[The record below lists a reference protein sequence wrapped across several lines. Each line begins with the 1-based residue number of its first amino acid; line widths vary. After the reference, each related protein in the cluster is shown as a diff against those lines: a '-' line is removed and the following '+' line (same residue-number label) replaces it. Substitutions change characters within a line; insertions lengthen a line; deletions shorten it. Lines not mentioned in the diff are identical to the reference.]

1 MVKFCTRQC
10 PVSVNVVLSMSRV
23 ILSVFTAL
31 LLAQGAVASVA
42 RPEIR
47 NLNLSVII
55 DQNQFHSSYRF
66 AGPGG
71 GALDKGE
78 LTVRQD
84 GIVVTRKS
92 VHFTLW
98 ETMPDGS
105 AEMQVEQFAMQFTGL
120 KAAWRGEGDKP
131 DEDIDASLLTIHL
144 DGQPV
149 ALNKVVPV
157 IHGLGG
163 RSQLLINSNGPVPR
177 SRIGNSN
184 ITVTATA
191 VFANKII

>member
-1 MVKFCTRQC
+1 MPKA
-10 PVSVNVVLSMSRV
+10 

-31 LLAQGAVASVA
+31 ALLLAQGAAASVA

-47 NLNLSVII
+47 NLNLSVTI

-71 GALDKGE
+71 GAMDKGE
-78 LTVRQD
+78 LTVRPD
-84 GIVVTRKS
+84 GAVVTRKS
-92 VHFTLW
+92 LHFTLW
-98 ETMPDGS
+98 ETVPDGS

-120 KAAWRGEGDKP
+120 KAAWQGEGDKP
-131 DEDIDASLLTIHL
+131 DENIDASLLTIHL

-149 ALNKVVPV
+149 ELDKVVPV
-157 IHGLGG
+157 HHGLGG
-163 RSQLLINSNGPVPR
+163 RSQVLITSNGPVPP
-177 SRIGNSN
+177 SQIGNGN
-184 ITVTATA
+184 ITITATA

>member
-1 MVKFCTRQC
+1 MPKA
-10 PVSVNVVLSMSRV
+10 

-31 LLAQGAVASVA
+31 ALLLAQGAAASLA

-47 NLNLSVII
+47 NLNLSVTI
-55 DQNQFHSSYRF
+55 DQNQFDSSYRF

-78 LTVRQD
+78 LTVRLD
-84 GIVVTRKS
+84 GTVVTRKS

-98 ETMPDGS
+98 ETVPDGS

-149 ALNKVVPV
+149 ALNNVVPV
-157 IHGLGG
+157 HHGLGG
-163 RSQLLINSNGPVPR
+163 RSQLLITSNGPVPR
-177 SRIGNSN
+177 SQIGNSN